1 MKIFVI
7 CATATLAVAAFP
19 WTPVQAAYSQRG
31 VDVLDSYG
39 RLIWCGTSGSD
50 NGPPRERGPG
60 TGPYWS
66 GEPTDCRSIWRR
78 GYYCGTDPDPNIR
91 LQLMRDC

>member
-7 CATATLAVAAFP
+7 CATATLAVVAFP

-31 VDVLDSYG
+31 PG
-39 RLIWCGTSGSD
+39 WCGNSGYD

-78 GYYCGTDPDPNIR
+78 GYYRGTDADPNIR
-91 LQLMRDC
+91 LQLMRGR